1 MKQKAKL
8 LLITFLFLP
17 LCVLAQR
24 QVTVKGKVIE
34 AETNEPLPG
43 VTILVEKSTR
53 GVTTDMDGTFEIRVS
68 TSDKLVFSF
77 VGMQSQTIEVGD
89 KTYLEVS

>member
-68 TSDKLVFSF
+68 TSQVWSFSF
-77 VGMQSQTIEVGD
+77 VGNAIQ
-89 KTYLEVS
+89 L